1 MTNTVSEEI
10 LTKRDFPFN
19 NPFISSNSQFN
30 KDSKQI
36 CCNEI
41 EGTE

>member
-1 MTNTVSEEI
+1 MTNTISEET
-10 LTKRDFPFN
+10 LTKRDF
-19 NPFISSNSQFN
+19 PFISSNSQFN

>member
-1 MTNTVSEEI
+1 MTNTISEET